1 MKFRLLL
8 LVFVLGSVNSIWAQD
23 EVDVTKLM
31 ANTKN
36 FIFSNDKNTVK
47 GYIYTQL
54 EAQTACCGQDRIYL
68 EVKIDPSGYVLQVKP
83 LTGSKQCYM
92 QSAADIIKNIRW
104 DASDFKGPKS
114 VYFEIK
120 PNIDC
125 ENRNDGYTQ
134 VRIFNNEML
143 DPQGNRIYDA
153 NPRPSASD
161 VAANGGASTPA
172 TSPATQPATT
182 PPPVAEATPASKPV
196 VEEPKTLPQTQP
208 IAVEESP
215 EPQMPPAQSQPVTRS
230 EEENTAA
237 SLPMTTTANPNAM
250 AEADRERQRAK
261 QRANQSSIAQEDEIK
276 FLKEQL
282 GSMRQ
287 REEELRE
294 QRLADERATRQRDRE
309 AAEIASARA
318 SEEVYTA
325 SAGDEDYV
333 GVQGEG
339 GLFFPDENSATPP
352 ASDESFAEPSATDP
366 PKQDPNATE
375 EQRLSERIAD
385 FERRLREMEQK
396 SLDRERRIEQEQ
408 VELERDN
415 DQRLALIE
423 EMMLAEEDLEQV
435 RENNELDQLGRERTD
450 IEDQTLKTQDE
461 SQRLQDEMARLQTE
475 LEDKMAEIS
484 DKQAEIAR
492 LQELTIRREQEIQL
506 ARALRETEREARM
519 MEERMRIAGVQSS
532 GVNITNTA
540 QGGSTSGLTLPDDFF
555 SNEDST
561 RLQYLLEVIEQM
573 RGEMQFLRGRIQEL
587 EGGAP
592 ASNGNLQQPATN
604 VRSTGTSTRG
614 VTVPGKLSN
623 PNANIPEGYNR
634 ADVDESWKG
643 IDNGIDLPVSQAPQQ
658 LPVTSG
664 GQQPAGN
671 KSPDA
676 SHRDTHANV
685 SGPQFVTRTYAQ
697 GESAVKDM
705 LKTEMVA
712 NGVCGLAQSAFS
724 VTLDPSGKVIGYR
737 ILAANQVKVE
747 TVLMSVIPNL
757 KFTPADYPYN
767 QVVYLDFKADVNCAG
782 QINNTN
788 LKEVDPLIKN

>member
-1 MKFRLLL
+1 MNQRKSSNIMKFRLLL
-8 LVFVLGSVNSIWAQD
+8 LVFVLASVNSVWAQD

-83 LTGSKQCYM
+83 LTGSKSCYM

-125 ENRNDGYTQ
+125 DGRNDGYTQ
-134 VRIFNNEML
+134 VRIYNNEML

-161 VAANGGASTPA
+161 VAANGGTSTPS
-172 TSPATQPATT
+172 TSPATPPVST
-182 PPPVAEATPASKPV
+182 PPVAETTPTVIEK
-196 VEEPKTLPQTQP
+196 PKTQP
-208 IAVEESP
+208 LTVAVEESP
-215 EPQMPPAQSQPVTRS
+215 EPQMPAAQSQPVTRS
-230 EEENTAA
+230 DEENTAA

-250 AEADRERQRAK
+250 AEADRERQAAK

-282 GSMRQ
+282 VSMRQ
-287 REEELRE
+287 REELLRD
-294 QRLADERATRQRDRE
+294 QRLADERATSQRDRE
-309 AAEIASARA
+309 TARA
-318 SEEVYTA
+318 SEEVYTS
-325 SAGDEDYV
+325 SAGNEDYV
-333 GVQGEG
+333 GVEGQG
-339 GLFFPDENSATPP
+339 GLFFPEENSATPP
-352 ASDESFAEPSATDP
+352 ARDESSAEPSATDP

-396 SLDRERRIEQEQ
+396 SLERERRIEQEQ

-435 RENNELDQLGRERTD
+435 RENKELDILGKERTD
-450 IEDQTLKTQDE
+450 IEDATLKTQDE
-461 SQRLQDEMARLQTE
+461 SQRLQDEMARLQQE

-506 ARALRETEREARM
+506 ARALREKEREVRLLD
-519 MEERMRIAGVQSS
+519 ERMRVAGVQSS
-532 GVNITNTA
+532 GVNLSPGA
-540 QGGSTSGLTLPDDFF
+540 QQGSTTGLTLPEDFF
-555 SNEDST
+555 NDKDST
-561 RLQYLLEVIEQM
+561 RLQYMLEVIEQM

-587 EGGAP
+587 ESGAP
-592 ASNGNLQQPATN
+592 ASGGNLQQPAN
-604 VRSTGTSTRG
+604 VRSTNTRG
-614 VTVPGKLSN
+614 VSVPGGSTN

-634 ADVDESWKG
+634 ADEDESWKK
-643 IDNGIDLPVSQAPQQ
+643 IDNGIDLPVSPAPQQ

-685 SGPQFVTRTYAQ
+685 AGPKFVTRTYAQ
-697 GESAVKDM
+697 GESAVKDL
-705 LKTEMVA
+705 LKTEMVRA
-712 NGVCGLAQSAFS
+712 GVCGLAQSAFS

-737 ILAANQVKVE
+737 ILAANQVLVE

-767 QVVYLDFKADVNCAG
+767 QVVYLDFKADVICAG
-782 QINNTN
+782 QIDNTN
-788 LKEVDPLIKN
+788 LKDVDPLIKN